1 MSTTTTP
8 HTQTAYKDT
17 PIGKIPAD
25 WEVKRLGEIIK
36 GKGEYGINAPAVP
49 YDKNLPK
56 YIRITDIDDEGNFST
71 EKITSVICETASDY
85 SLKEGDI
92 LFVRTGATTGKAY
105 LYKKDD
111 GELVFAGFLIRFK
124 IDDKIAD
131 KYFVWS
137 YTKTTKYE
145 NWVRKVSQRS
155 GQPGLNSNEYSSLL
169 LPLPPLSEQKRIA
182 EVLSTWDK
190 AIQLTEQLIR
200 QKEQRKKWLMQQL
213 LTGMKRLKGFSGEWK
228 ECKLGSLGDTYT
240 GLTGKSKED
249 FGKGKPYIPYLNVF
263 NNSRIDIKNL
273 DYVKITEDDKQNKVK
288 YGDIFFTVSSETP
301 NEVGMASVILD
312 EVDELYLNSFCF
324 GFRLFDFN
332 TLIPEFSSYLLR
344 ADTFRAKIYKLSQGA
359 TRFNLSK
366 NNLMKLSIILPSKEE
381 QTAIA
386 EVLQAADKEIELLK
400 AKAEKLKEQKKGL
413 MQQLLTGKKRLNL
426 NLQD

>member
-1 MSTTTTP
+1 MQNS
-8 HTQTAYKDT
+8 QYKDT

-25 WEVKRLGEIIK
+25 WEVKKIGEITQTTAGGTPTTKKSEYWGGDIK
-36 GKGEYGINAPAVP
+36 WMSSGEL
-49 YDKNLPK
+49 NLK
-56 YIRITDIDDEGNFST
+56 KVFDVEGRITEEGLKNSST
-71 EKITSVICETASDY
+71 KLLPPKCVLIGLAGQGKTRGTVAMNMVELCTNQSVAAIFPSSKFNEDY
-85 SLKEGDI
+85 LFYNLDSRYNELRQLSTGDGG
-92 LFVRTGATTGKAY
+92 RG
-105 LYKKDD
+105 
-111 GELVFAGFLIRFK
+111 
-124 IDDKIAD
+124 
-131 KYFVWS
+131 
-137 YTKTTKYE
+137 
-145 NWVRKVSQRS
+145 
-155 GQPGLNSNEYSSLL
+155 GLNLKIINSLYI
-169 LPLPPLSEQKRIA
+169 PLPPLPEQKRIA
-182 EVLSTWDK
+182 EVLSTWDQ
-190 AIQLTEQLIR
+190 AIQYTEQLIR
-200 QKEQRKKWLMQQL
+200 QKEQRKKWLMQNL
-213 LTGMKRLKGFSGEWK
+213 LTGKIRLRGFSGDWK
-228 ECKLGSLGDTYT
+228 EFKLGSLGDTYT

-312 EVDELYLNSFCF
+312 DVDELYLNSFCF

-386 EVLQAADKEIELLK
+386 EVLQTADKEIELLK
-400 AKAEKLKEQKKGL
+400 AKAEQLKEQKKGL
-413 MQQLLTGKKRLNL
+413 MQSLLTGKIRLL
-426 NLQD
+426 

>member
-1 MSTTTTP
+1 MNTITP

-25 WEVKRLGEIIK
+25 WEVKKLGEV
-36 GKGEYGINAPAVP
+36 A
-49 YDKNLPK
+49 
-56 YIRITDIDDEGNFST
+56 DIDKESLSSNTPKDYKFDYISLSDVDSEDFNIQTTKQIF
-71 EKITSVICETASDY
+71 ETAPSRARRIVRKD
-85 SLKEGDI
+85 DI
-92 LFVRTGATTGKAY
+92 LLSTVRPNLQGFSIIRDEVNDLIASTG
-105 LYKKDD
+105 
-111 GELVFAGFLIRFK
+111 FAVISCK
-124 IDDKIAD
+124 NI
-131 KYFVWS
+131 Y
-137 YTKTTKYE
+137 
-145 NWVRKVSQRS
+145 
-155 GQPGLNSNEYSSLL
+155 NEYLFQFLFGNSIQKQFYQLLVGSNYPAINSSDVKKLKI
-169 LPLPPLSEQKRIA
+169 PLPPLPEQKRIA
-182 EVLSTWDK
+182 EVLSTWDQ

-200 QKEQRKKWLMQQL
+200 QKEQRKKWLMQNL
-213 LTGMKRLKGFSGEWK
+213 LTGKMRLKGFSGEWK

-249 FGKGKPYIPYLNVF
+249 FGKGNPYIPYLNVF

-386 EVLQAADKEIELLK
+386 EVLQTADKEIELLK
-400 AKAEKLKEQKKGL
+400 AKSEKLKKQKKGL
-413 MQQLLTGKKRLNL
+413 MQSLLTGKIRLL
-426 NLQD
+426 

>member
-1 MSTTTTP
+1 MSTTTQ

-17 PIGKIPAD
+17 PIGKIPTD
-25 WEVKRLGEIIK
+25 WEVKKLGEITQTTAGGTPTTKKSEYWGGDIK
-36 GKGEYGINAPAVP
+36 WMSSGEL
-49 YDKNLPK
+49 NLK
-56 YIRITDIDDEGNFST
+56 KVFDVEGRITEEGLKNSST
-71 EKITSVICETASDY
+71 KLLPPKCVLIGLAGQGKTRGTVAMNMVELCTNQSVAAIFPSSKFNEDY
-85 SLKEGDI
+85 LFYNLDSRYNELRQLSTGDGG
-92 LFVRTGATTGKAY
+92 RG
-105 LYKKDD
+105 
-111 GELVFAGFLIRFK
+111 
-124 IDDKIAD
+124 
-131 KYFVWS
+131 
-137 YTKTTKYE
+137 
-145 NWVRKVSQRS
+145 
-155 GQPGLNSNEYSSLL
+155 GLNLKIINSLYI
-169 LPLPPLSEQKRIA
+169 PLPPLSEQKRIA

-200 QKEQRKKWLMQQL
+200 QKEQRKKWLMQNL
-213 LTGMKRLKGFSGEWK
+213 LTGKMRLKGFSGEWK

-240 GLTGKSKED
+240 GLTGKIKED

-366 NNLMKLSIILPSKEE
+366 NNLMKLSITLPSKEE

-386 EVLQAADKEIELLK
+386 EVLQTADKEIELLK
-400 AKAEKLKEQKKGL
+400 AKAKQLKEQKKGL

>member
-1 MSTTTTP
+1 MSTITP

-25 WEVKRLGEIIK
+25 WEVKKLGEV
-36 GKGEYGINAPAVP
+36 A
-49 YDKNLPK
+49 
-56 YIRITDIDDEGNFST
+56 DIDKESLSSNTPKDYKFDYISLSDVDSEDFNIQTTKQIF
-71 EKITSVICETASDY
+71 ETAPSRARRIVRKD
-85 SLKEGDI
+85 DI
-92 LFVRTGATTGKAY
+92 LLSTVRPNLQGFSIIRDEVNDLIASTG
-105 LYKKDD
+105 
-111 GELVFAGFLIRFK
+111 FAVISCK
-124 IDDKIAD
+124 NI
-131 KYFVWS
+131 Y
-137 YTKTTKYE
+137 
-145 NWVRKVSQRS
+145 
-155 GQPGLNSNEYSSLL
+155 NEYLFQFLFGNSIQKQFYQLLVGSNYPAINSSDVKKLKI
-169 LPLPPLSEQKRIA
+169 PLPPLPEQKRIA
-182 EVLSTWDK
+182 EVLSTWDQ

-200 QKEQRKKWLMQQL
+200 QKEQRKKWLMQNL
-213 LTGMKRLKGFSGEWK
+213 LTGKMRLKGFSGEWK

-249 FGKGKPYIPYLNVF
+249 FGKGNPYIPYLNVF

-386 EVLQAADKEIELLK
+386 EVLQTADKEIELLK
-400 AKAEKLKEQKKGL
+400 AKSEKLKKQKKGL
-413 MQQLLTGKKRLNL
+413 MQSLLTGKIRLL
-426 NLQD
+426 

>member
-1 MSTTTTP
+1 DLIAST
-8 HTQTAYKDT
+8 
-17 PIGKIPAD
+17 GF
-25 WEVKRLGEIIK
+25 
-36 GKGEYGINAPAVP
+36 AVISC
-49 YDKNLPK
+49 KNI
-56 YIRITDIDDEGNFST
+56 Y
-71 EKITSVICETASDY
+71 
-85 SLKEGDI
+85 
-92 LFVRTGATTGKAY
+92 
-105 LYKKDD
+105 
-111 GELVFAGFLIRFK
+111 
-124 IDDKIAD
+124 
-131 KYFVWS
+131 
-137 YTKTTKYE
+137 
-145 NWVRKVSQRS
+145 
-155 GQPGLNSNEYSSLL
+155 NEYLFQFLFGNSIQKQFYQLLVGSNYPAINSSDVKKLKI
-169 LPLPPLSEQKRIA
+169 PLPPLPEQKRIA
-182 EVLSTWDK
+182 EVLSTWDQ

-200 QKEQRKKWLMQQL
+200 QKEQRKKWLMQNL
-213 LTGMKRLKGFSGEWK
+213 LTGKMRLKGFSGEWK

-249 FGKGKPYIPYLNVF
+249 FGKGNPYIPYLNVF

-366 NNLMKLSIILPSKEE
+366 NNLMKLSIILPSKE
-381 QTAIA
+381 
-386 EVLQAADKEIELLK
+386 
-400 AKAEKLKEQKKGL
+400 
-413 MQQLLTGKKRLNL
+413 
-426 NLQD
+426 

>member
-1 MSTTTTP
+1 MSTTTTQ

-25 WEVKRLGEIIK
+25 WEVKRLGEIVK
-36 GKGEYGINAPAVP
+36 LSSGKTKPILNNGMGQYPVFGGNGIMGYSESYNYTGETVIIGRVGEYCGITRYVDEPCW
-49 YDKNLPK
+49 
-56 YIRITDIDDEGNFST
+56 ITDNALYAKEIAEGV
-71 EKITSVICETASDY
+71 KPIY
-85 SLKEGDI
+85 L
-92 LFVRTGATTGKAY
+92 AY
-105 LYKKDD
+105 KLQQLNLSRY
-111 GELVFAGFLIRFK
+111 
-124 IDDKIAD
+124 
-131 KYFVWS
+131 
-137 YTKTTKYE
+137 
-145 NWVRKVSQRS
+145 RS
-155 GQPGLNSNEYSSLL
+155 KGGQPLISQTMINPIS

-182 EVLSTWDK
+182 EVLSTWDQ

-200 QKEQRKKWLMQQL
+200 QKEQRKKWLMQNL
-213 LTGMKRLKGFSGEWK
+213 LTGKMRLKGFSGEWK
-228 ECKLGSLGDTYT
+228 ECKLGSLGDTYN

-386 EVLQAADKEIELLK
+386 EVLQTADKEISLLR
-400 AKAEKLKEQKKGL
+400 AKAEQLKEQKKGL
-413 MQQLLTGKKRLNL
+413 MQQLLTGKKRLL
-426 NLQD
+426 

>member
-1 MSTTTTP
+1 MQNS
-8 HTQTAYKDT
+8 QYKDT

-25 WEVKRLGEIIK
+25 WEVKKLGEV
-36 GKGEYGINAPAVP
+36 A
-49 YDKNLPK
+49 
-56 YIRITDIDDEGNFST
+56 DIDKESLSSNTPKDYKFDYISLSDVDSEDFNIQTTKQIF
-71 EKITSVICETASDY
+71 ETAPSRARRIVRKD
-85 SLKEGDI
+85 DI
-92 LFVRTGATTGKAY
+92 LLSTVRPNLQGFSIIRDEVKDLIASTG
-105 LYKKDD
+105 
-111 GELVFAGFLIRFK
+111 FAVISCK
-124 IDDKIAD
+124 NI
-131 KYFVWS
+131 Y
-137 YTKTTKYE
+137 
-145 NWVRKVSQRS
+145 
-155 GQPGLNSNEYSSLL
+155 NEYLFQFLFGNSIQKQFYQLLVGSNYPAINSSDVKKLKI
-169 LPLPPLSEQKRIA
+169 PLPPLPEQKRIA
-182 EVLSTWDK
+182 EVLSTWDQ

-200 QKEQRKKWLMQQL
+200 QKEQRKKWLMQNL
-213 LTGMKRLKGFSGEWK
+213 LTGKMRLKGFSGEWK

-249 FGKGKPYIPYLNVF
+249 FGKGNPYIPYLNVF

-386 EVLQAADKEIELLK
+386 EVLQTADKEIELLK
-400 AKAEKLKEQKKGL
+400 AKSEKLKKQKKGL
-413 MQQLLTGKKRLNL
+413 MQSLLTGKIRLL
-426 NLQD
+426 

>member
-1 MSTTTTP
+1 MSTTTQ

-17 PIGKIPAD
+17 SIGKIPAD
-25 WEVKRLGEIIK
+25 WEVTDINSLGEVYSGGTPDTNNDSYWN
-36 GKGEYGINAPAVP
+36 GKINWCTPT
-49 YDKNLPK
+49 DITKLDGSK
-56 YIRITDIDDEGNFST
+56 YIGETIA
-71 EKITSVICETASDY
+71 KITEEGLKNSSAKLLPIG
-85 SLKEGDI
+85 SLI
-92 LFVRTGATTGKAY
+92 VCTRATIGKAAISTVEITTNQGFKNIVPDQKKANVEY
-105 LYKKDD
+105 LYYLITNSENRLLKL
-111 GELVFAGFLIRFK
+111 GNGSTFLEISKNDFEKFK
-124 IDDKIAD
+124 I
-131 KYFVWS
+131 
-137 YTKTTKYE
+137 
-145 NWVRKVSQRS
+145 
-155 GQPGLNSNEYSSLL
+155 
-169 LPLPPLSEQKRIA
+169 PLPPLSEQKRIA
-182 EVLSTWDK
+182 EVLSTWDQ

-200 QKEQRKKWLMQQL
+200 QKEQRKKWLMQNL
-213 LTGMKRLKGFSGEWK
+213 LTGKMRLKGFSGEWK

-386 EVLQAADKEIELLK
+386 EVLQAADKEISLLK
-400 AKAEKLKEQKKGL
+400 AKAEKLREQKKGL
-413 MQQLLTGKKRLNL
+413 MQQLLTGRVRLNL
-426 NLQD
+426 ITINK

>member
-1 MSTTTTP
+1 MQNS
-8 HTQTAYKDT
+8 QYKDT

-25 WEVKRLGEIIK
+25 WEVKKLGEV
-36 GKGEYGINAPAVP
+36 A
-49 YDKNLPK
+49 
-56 YIRITDIDDEGNFST
+56 DIDKESLSSNTPKDYKFDYISLSDVDSEDFNIQTTKQIF
-71 EKITSVICETASDY
+71 ETAPSRARRIVRKD
-85 SLKEGDI
+85 DI
-92 LFVRTGATTGKAY
+92 LLSTVRPNLQGFSIIRDEVNDLIASTG
-105 LYKKDD
+105 
-111 GELVFAGFLIRFK
+111 FAVISCK
-124 IDDKIAD
+124 NI
-131 KYFVWS
+131 Y
-137 YTKTTKYE
+137 
-145 NWVRKVSQRS
+145 
-155 GQPGLNSNEYSSLL
+155 NEYLFQFLFGNSIQKQFYQLLVGSNYPAINSSDVKKLKI
-169 LPLPPLSEQKRIA
+169 PLPPLPEQKRIA
-182 EVLSTWDK
+182 EVLSTWDQ

-200 QKEQRKKWLMQQL
+200 QKEQRKKWLMQNL
-213 LTGMKRLKGFSGEWK
+213 LTGKMRLKGFSGEWK

-249 FGKGKPYIPYLNVF
+249 FGKGNPYIPYLNVF

-386 EVLQAADKEIELLK
+386 EVLQTADKEIELLK
-400 AKAEKLKEQKKGL
+400 AKSEKLKKQKKGL
-413 MQQLLTGKKRLNL
+413 MQSLLTGKIRLL
-426 NLQD
+426 

>member
-1 MSTTTTP
+1 MSTTTTQ

-17 PIGKIPAD
+17 SIGKIPAD
-25 WEVKRLGEIIK
+25 WEVKRLGELGIFSK
-36 GKGEYGINAPAVP
+36 GKGILKDQVKEKGLPCIRYGEIYTSYDYVAQKFKSFIDEDVAKASKEINKGDVLFAGSGETV
-49 YDKNLPK
+49 
-56 YIRITDIDDEGNFST
+56 DEIG
-71 EKITSVICETASDY
+71 KSVAYLGE
-85 SLKEGDI
+85 L
-92 LFVRTGATTGKAY
+92 KAY
-105 LYKKDD
+105 AGGDVIVYSPNQD
-111 GELVFAGFLIRFK
+111 LVSSECL
-124 IDDKIAD
+124 
-131 KYFVWS
+131 S
-137 YTKTTKYE
+137 YTLDL
-145 NWVRKVSQRS
+145 NSVRKQKRYM
-155 GQPGLNSNEYSSLL
+155 GQGNSVVHIYPSDLAKL
-169 LPLPPLSEQKRIA
+169 QIPLPPLPEQKRIA
-182 EVLSTWDK
+182 EVLSTWDQ

-200 QKEQRKKWLMQQL
+200 QKEQRKKWLMQNL
-213 LTGMKRLKGFSGEWK
+213 LTGKMRLKGFSGEWK

-249 FGKGKPYIPYLNVF
+249 FGKGNPYIPYLNVF

-386 EVLQAADKEIELLK
+386 EVLQTADKEIELLK
-400 AKAEKLKEQKKGL
+400 AKSEKLKKQKKGL
-413 MQQLLTGKKRLNL
+413 MQSLLTGKIRLL
-426 NLQD
+426 

>member
-1 MSTTTTP
+1 MEISSTKDKK
-8 HTQTAYKDT
+8 QTAYQDT

-169 LPLPPLSEQKRIA
+169 LPLPPLPEQQRIA
-182 EVLSTWDK
+182 EVLSTWDQ
-190 AIQLTEQLIR
+190 AIQCTEQLIL
-200 QKEQRKKWLMQQL
+200 QKEQRKKWLMQKL
-213 LTGMKRLKGFSGEWK
+213 LTGKIRLKGFSGEWK
-228 ECKLGSLGDTYT
+228 EMKIGDTGIIPQKTAITKIENHKLLTVRLHTKGIEFNERDKPILSKT
-240 GLTGKSKED
+240 GRPYYERY
-249 FGKGKPYIPYLNVF
+249 KGEILIGRQNIH
-263 NNSRIDIKNL
+263 NGGIGL
-273 DYVKITEDDKQNKVK
+273 ITEEFDGHICSNA
-288 YGDIFFTVSSETP
+288 IT
-301 NEVGMASVILD
+301 
-312 EVDELYLNSFCF
+312 SFIVTRNC
-324 GFRLFDFN
+324 
-332 TLIPEFSSYLLR
+332 TTEYLLYYLQYPR
-344 ADTFRAKIYKLSQGA
+344 YYQMIENYMGGTGQKELSEKQFLEIPI
-359 TRFNLSK
+359 R
-366 NNLMKLSIILPSKEE
+366 LPNTIEE

-386 EVLQAADKEIELLK
+386 EVLQTADKEIELLK

-413 MQQLLTGKKRLNL
+413 MQQLLTGRMRLNL
-426 NLQD
+426 ITINK